1 MTGAGLK
8 STGTKGALTHIS
20 THTHPHT
27 YRGAHTQRLGGA
39 WANRHAGK
47 SPGTVL
53 SLTSLKQTMAPWNKG
68 LCAQSQRAPLATLSV
83 YLSLCLTHTQA
94 LSRAR
99 ARAHHFLGG
108 YTLRLAAPSGGDQLC
123 SYELS
128 PVNMEQR
135 TLLGKHERTLAVYFW
150 RWLSLIY
157 PTAKPRSQ
165 LVMRVLFKARL
176 NPHRSPFN
184 NGTIWMR
191 SCIFSDFS
199 YFHWSPVCASPSWF
213 DWIKVTHP
221 GKRLVWLKMP
231 SPHISYDYTKNLVI
245 FRI

>member
-1 MTGAGLK
+1 MSLWFLLSLSKLFLGRIFFFFFKSLAMTGAGLK

-20 THTHPHT
+20 THTHTHT

-68 LCAQSQRAPLATLSV
+68 LCAQSQRAPSATLSV

-99 ARAHHFLGG
+99 ARTHHFLGG

-135 TLLGKHERTLAVYFW
+135 TW
-150 RWLSLIY
+150 
-157 PTAKPRSQ
+157 
-165 LVMRVLFKARL
+165 
-176 NPHRSPFN
+176 
-184 NGTIWMR
+184 
-191 SCIFSDFS
+191 
-199 YFHWSPVCASPSWF
+199 
-213 DWIKVTHP
+213 
-221 GKRLVWLKMP
+221 
-231 SPHISYDYTKNLVI
+231 
-245 FRI
+245 

>member
-1 MTGAGLK
+1 
-8 STGTKGALTHIS
+8 
-20 THTHPHT
+20 
-27 YRGAHTQRLGGA
+27 
-39 WANRHAGK
+39 
-47 SPGTVL
+47 
-53 SLTSLKQTMAPWNKG
+53 
-68 LCAQSQRAPLATLSV
+68 
-83 YLSLCLTHTQA
+83 
-94 LSRAR
+94 
-99 ARAHHFLGG
+99 
-108 YTLRLAAPSGGDQLC
+108 
-123 SYELS
+123 
-128 PVNMEQR
+128 MEQR

-157 PTAKPRSQ
+157 PTARPRSQ

-176 NPHRSPFN
+176 NLHRSLFN

-231 SPHISYDYTKNLVI
+231 SPHISYVYTKKSRHFSNLKTTLYQWTLIICFSPPKHGGPVSTNKAASLSMFFGVVWHQALHLHHLCLQFFSFPPI
-245 FRI
+245 F